1 MNDAA
6 EVLSAIYENLETVAG
21 GATLVRE
28 LFEWQVGTPPPPPFP
43 RTLPCLLSTLYQEAA
58 VRC

>member
-6 EVLSAIYENLETVAG
+6 EVLSAIYENLERVAG

-28 LFEWQVGTPPPPPFP
+28 LFEWQVGVPPYPFP